1 MRPQRSESTFRKT
14 EPFSRRVD
22 RALSDPFLQSSIR
35 KTQDKLRGGKEAAA
49 QEVGNWEDWRLRAEA
64 IRRHTIDHL
73 DYYLDQ
79 FTDNVEKSGGQVHFA
94 DTAEEVVGVVTNLIR
109 KKKARSVV
117 KSKSMVSEE
126 VDLNHMIEKMGVEVV
141 ESDLGEYIIQ
151 LAQEPPSHIIIP
163 AIHKNRKQ
171 VAELFSKEA
180 GEPLPEET
188 QALTKFARNRLRQKF
203 IEADIGITGC
213 NFGVAESGSVVLVSN
228 EGNARLTTT
237 LPKTHIVVMGM
248 ERLAPRW
255 TDLDVL
261 LTMLTRSAT
270 GQRITSYVTAITG
283 PRRETEADG
292 PEELHVIVVDNGRS
306 SMLGGQY
313 QDVLHCIRCGA
324 CINVCPVYRQIGGHA
339 YGGVYPG
346 PIGAVLTPLLEG
358 FDEWEELPY
367 ASSLCGACTEACP
380 VRIPLHDH
388 LLDLRSD
395 EVEEKRTPWAE
406 RLAFKGFGIAAENP
420 GLFTAGTKAGR
431 WLAKPFSDEE
441 GYIRKGAGPLKH
453 WTDTRDFPAPA
464 SRSFR
469 KWWREEGGKEN
480 G

>member
-1 MRPQRSESTFRKT
+1 MSSHQSKAPFPQR
-14 EPFSRRVD
+14 VD
-22 RALSDPFLQSSIR
+22 KALEDSFLREAVR
-35 KTQDKLRGGKEAAA
+35 KTQNKLRTGKATAET
-49 QEVGNWEDWRLRAEA
+49 EMENWEDWRLRAEE
-64 IRRHTIDHL
+64 IRRHTVENL

-79 FTDNVEKSGGQVHFA
+79 FTIHVEQAGGQVHFA
-94 DTAEEVVGVVTNLIR
+94 DTSGDVLDVITGVIR
-109 KKKARSVV
+109 EKEAKSII

-126 VDLNHMIEKMGVEVV
+126 VDLNRVVEEMGLEAV
-141 ESDLGEYIIQ
+141 ESDLGEYIVQ
-151 LAQEPPSHIIIP
+151 LAEEAPSHIIIP
-163 AIHKNRKQ
+163 AIHKSRKQ
-171 VAELFSKEA
+171 VAELFSREA
-180 GEPLPEET
+180 GEELPEET
-188 QALTKFARNRLRQKF
+188 AALTRFARERMRQKF
-203 IEADIGITGC
+203 LEADIGVTGC

-248 ERLAPRW
+248 ERIAPRW

-270 GQRITSYVTAITG
+270 GQKITSYVTAITG
-283 PRRETEADG
+283 PRREYDADG

-306 SMLGGQY
+306 DILGGEY

-367 ASSLCGACTEACP
+367 ASSLCGACTDACP
-380 VRIPLHDH
+380 VRIPLHEY
-388 LLDLRSD
+388 LLDLRAD

-406 RLAFKGFGIAAENP
+406 RLAFKGFGLATENP
-420 GLFTAGTKAGR
+420 ALFSAGAKGGRLAAG
-431 WLAKPFSDEE
+431 PFTDEE
-441 GYIRKGAGPLKH
+441 GMVKKGLGPLAE
-453 WTDTRDFPAPA
+453 WMETRDFPAPA
-464 SRSFR
+464 RHSFR
-469 KWWREEGGKEN
+469 EWWKKEGREGGD
-480 G
+480 